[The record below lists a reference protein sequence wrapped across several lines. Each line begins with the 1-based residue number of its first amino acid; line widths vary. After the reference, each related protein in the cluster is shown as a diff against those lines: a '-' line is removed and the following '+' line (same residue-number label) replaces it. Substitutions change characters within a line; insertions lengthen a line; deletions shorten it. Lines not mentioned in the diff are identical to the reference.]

1 MAEIS
6 LAKMVTV
13 AILLPAKSV
22 SYAKFQAA

>member
-1 MAEIS
+1 MAEIL

-13 AILLPAKSV
+13 VILLPAKIV

>member
-13 AILLPAKSV
+13 VILLLAKIV